1 MASLNKVM
9 LIGNLTRDPE
19 LRYTP
24 SGSAVCEFG
33 MAVNRVWKSQDGN
46 KQEEATFIDI
56 TTWGKTAEFV
66 NQYLAKGRRIFVEG
80 RLKYD
85 QWTSPEGQKRSKLTV
100 VAETVQ
106 FLDSRGEGGGG
117 GAPGGRPAAT
127 GSRGAPSR
135 GGDEYGGPIDGP
147 DSGDDD
153 IPF

>member
-33 MAVNRVWKSQDGN
+33 LAMNRAWKSQDGN
-46 KQEEATFIDI
+46 KQEETTFVDI
-56 TTWGKTAEFV
+56 TAWGKTAEFV
-66 NQYLAKGRRIFVEG
+66 NQYLTKGRRIFVEG

-106 FLDSRGEGGGG
+106 FLDAKGDGG
-117 GAPGGRPAAT
+117 GAPGGRPAAA

-135 GGDEYGGPIDGP
+135 GGDDYGGPIDGP
-147 DSGDDD
+147 DGPGDDD